1 MEMKKIGVLGAGM
14 MGAEIALCFAM
25 NGYETILGDIN
36 QELADKG
43 KAKQASVLDRR
54 IAKGKLEA
62 EKKDEILA
70 RVTDGWRPGVGHE
83 GARLPAEQAGKDRLS
98 RRRAVVLVVAHERLF
113 NLKMVQQL
121 HGHARILG
129 GDEIRA
135 AQRLDGAGREIPEVS
150 DGRSHQIYNSGHPDH
165 SLSLK

>member
-1 MEMKKIGVLGAGM
+1 MEHHRPLLPRKLLQARAPLLPVRREEAFKRKPPRRQTRHRQRAHRRAAARHGLHRDAVFA
-14 MGAEIALCFAM
+14 AEP
-25 NGYETILGDIN
+25 
-36 QELADKG
+36 
-43 KAKQASVLDRR
+43 
-54 IAKGKLEA
+54 
-62 EKKDEILA
+62 DEILA
-70 RVTDGWRPGVGHE
+70 RVADGWRPGVGHE

-98 RRRAVVLVVAHERLF
+98 RCRAVVLMVAHERLF
-113 NLKMVQQL
+113 DLKMVQQL

-150 DGRSHQIYNSGHPDH
+150 DGRSHQIYNSGHSDH